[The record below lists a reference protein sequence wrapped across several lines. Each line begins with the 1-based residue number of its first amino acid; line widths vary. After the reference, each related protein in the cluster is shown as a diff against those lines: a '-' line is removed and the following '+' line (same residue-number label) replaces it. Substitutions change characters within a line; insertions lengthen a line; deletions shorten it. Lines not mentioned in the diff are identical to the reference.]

1 MKTYISIMQKF
12 WLTLAIVLPF
22 IITYFVVTDGFD
34 KWGVYYIL
42 PIVALFMYLMKRVMI
57 KRMEA
62 HFQFLEKEKKK

>member
-1 MKTYISIMQKF
+1 MQKF
-12 WLTLAIVLPF
+12 WLTLAIVLPI

-34 KWGVYYIL
+34 KWGAYYII
-42 PIVALFMYLMKRVMI
+42 PIVAIFMYFMKRLMI